1 MTQVYDIL
9 TKIKDRLQAN
19 PNVFSVTY
27 GDLTEVDLNKT
38 TIFPLSHIK
47 ITDVEFDASVI
58 NFRINLICA
67 DVVDYSKDDVSDD
80 LFNLNANLIDVHNT
94 QLQVINDII
103 QQFRRGGLYSDKYQ
117 LIVNPTANAF
127 TDRFENSLAGW
138 EVNIDVQVSNDIS
151 VC

>member
-1 MTQVYDIL
+1 M
-9 TKIKDRLQAN
+9 
-19 PNVFSVTY
+19 
-27 GDLTEVDLNKT
+27 
-38 TIFPLSHIK
+38 
-47 ITDVEFDASVI
+47 
-58 NFRINLICA
+58 
-67 DVVDYSKDDVSDD
+67 VDYNKNDVSGD

-117 LIVNPTANAF
+117 LIANPTANAF

-138 EVNIDVQVSNDIS
+138 EVNIDVQVTNDIS